1 MYINIE
7 EIRPFSVYSQWHYSF
22 LLRVECA
29 VSTNTTTFSDIRQ
42 ISAVFLLSVN
52 IFLDYITIV
61 VFGKIIIILE
71 TNWTVVCNVSIIT
84 YDGRSG

>member
-1 MYINIE
+1 MYINVE
-7 EIRPFSVYSQWHYSF
+7 EIYPYLVYSQWHPF

-29 VSTNTTTFSDIRQ
+29 VSTNTTIFSDIRK
-42 ISAVFLLSVN
+42 ISVIFLLIIN
-52 IFLDYITIV
+52 IFFDYITIV
-61 VFGKIIIILE
+61 VLGKIIIILE